1 MKTEYTKIP
10 LIKNQE
16 KKRFE
21 IEIDG
26 HYAFIDY
33 KEPGDKMALIHTET
47 DSELAGKG
55 AAAAVVEKTLHYL
68 DDNNII
74 LLPFCPYV
82 FAYIKKHPEWK
93 RIVSPKFNGYD
104 EL

>member
-1 MKTEYTKIP
+1 MKSEYIDTP
-10 LIKNQE
+10 LVKNE
-16 KKRFE
+16 DKKRFE

-26 HYAFIDY
+26 HFAFIDY
-33 KEPGDKMALIHTET
+33 RMIGKDVALVHTET
-47 DSELAGKG
+47 DPELSGKG

-74 LLPFCPYV
+74 LHPFCPYV

-93 RIVSPKFNGYD
+93 RIVSPKFKGYN